1 MGRQRKKSG
10 KAHKPQA
17 VTVKG
22 LGTPQTSV
30 TGTGGIAP
38 VGSYTQNNVQ
48 FNQNLM
54 LPDNCITA
62 LQAIST
68 LPPTM
73 HAEAMEMAKKEQ
85 EHRHMMEEVDMQKYY
100 ELSASKQKL
109 DDGQVT
115 KSQWFIFLSDMSA
128 KIFGCGVIGGIVYGI
143 LRMSMEGNYE
153 GVGVLAGIS
162 VVLGWAIS
170 WVAKLLMKNA
180 NTPSKN

>member
-10 KAHKPQA
+10 KARKGQE

-22 LGTPQTSV
+22 LGTPQASI

-85 EHRHMMEEVDMQKYY
+85 EHRHMMEEADMQKYY
-100 ELSASKQKL
+100 EQSASKQKL

-115 KSQWFIFLSDMSA
+115 RSQWFIFLSEMCG
-128 KIFGCGVIGGIVYGI
+128 KVFGGCIIGGVVYCI
-143 LRMSMEGNYE
+143 LTMAMRGNYE

-162 VVLGWAIS
+162 AILGGGIYWL
-170 WVAKLLMKNA
+170 AKLLMKNA
-180 NTPSKN
+180 NTATKN

>member
-10 KAHKPQA
+10 KARNPQA
-17 VTVKG
+17 VTGKG
-22 LGTPQTSV
+22 LGTPQESV
-30 TGTGGIAP
+30 TGSGGIAP

-85 EHRHMMEEVDMQKYY
+85 EHRHMMEEADMQKYY

-115 KSQWFIFLSDMSA
+115 RSQWFIFLSEILG
-128 KIFGCGVIGGIVYGI
+128 KIFGVCIIGGIVYCI
-143 LRMSMEGNYE
+143 LAMAMGGNYK

-162 VVLGWAIS
+162 AILGGGIYWL
-170 WVAKLLMKNA
+170 AKLLMKNA
-180 NTPSKN
+180 NTTTKN

>member
-10 KAHKPQA
+10 KARSGQE

-22 LGTPQTSV
+22 LGTPQANM
-30 TGTGGIAP
+30 TGNGGNAP
-38 VGSYTQNNVQ
+38 VASYTQNNVQ

-85 EHRHMMEEVDMQKYY
+85 AHRHMMEEADMQKYY
-100 ELSASKQKL
+100 ELSSAKQKL

-115 KSQWFIFLSDMSA
+115 RSQRFIFWSEMVG
-128 KIFGCGVIGGIVYGI
+128 KIFGSIVIGGIVYSI
-143 LRMSMEGNYE
+143 LRMAMEGNYK
-153 GVGVLAGIS
+153 GVAVLAGVS
-162 VVLGWAIS
+162 VVLGGGICWLAR
-170 WVAKLLMKNA
+170 LLMKNA
-180 NTPSKN
+180 NTATKN